1 MRTIGPGRAKRKVPK
16 TRNSRCGNSS
26 AAAAFIGADTPEAVE
41 IKEFRAKK
49 NSMAILSEFS
59 CCSGAPG
66 GILFSL
72 TRRAP
77 GTPLP
82 GPASPAHENGNPIE
96 AQRSGFDWE
105 RRNPADLRALP
116 LAAMRSIRRDFDE
129 GARFES
135 PLPKTHQKQK
145 TARWAVSLLL
155 EKVMRFDR
163 KSSKGVQLPPGG
175 SRFLGVSSGKRGF
188 KVNDR

>member
-1 MRTIGPGRAKRKVPK
+1 MGTVLLPAQKNRT
-16 TRNSRCGNSS
+16 S
-26 AAAAFIGADTPEAVE
+26 AFS
-41 IKEFRAKK
+41 KK
-49 NSMAILSEFS
+49 NRPRVLIR
-59 CCSGAPG
+59 GIPTG

-72 TRRAP
+72 TRNAP

-82 GPASPAHENGNPIE
+82 GSASPRLANGDPIE

-116 LAAMRSIRRDFDE
+116 LAAMRSIRRDSDD

-175 SRFLGVSSGKRGF
+175 QSLFGGF
-188 KVNDR
+188 KRQKGVQSER